1 MAVVFD
7 GANKS
12 INLTSVG
19 SYDTEADLYS
29 EWKEWVA
36 LSDNAKYLPAFDSTG
51 GDSIGSGNSI
61 SPYYFLRTDLGWK
74 IASPEEDGD
83 VILVGNLYPRVAGHS
98 LFSPPSGNYT
108 VLIIQALSSQSVT
121 SSVSGGITADQLA
134 AAFSSYG
141 VSTFDPDSDVIEN
154 SLTHNDLMKIQSAAL
169 AGKVSGSPDGP
180 ILIKGVDG
188 TTTRINATVDEDG
201 NRTAVTLTP

>member
-1 MAVVFD
+1 MAITFD
-7 GANKS
+7 PANKVIQLDS
-12 INLTSVG
+12 FS
-19 SYDTEADLYS
+19 AS
-29 EWKEWVA
+29 EREIWTAFVDWAV
-36 LSDNAKYLPAFDSTG
+36 LSDNLKYGVGMTQIG
-51 GDSIGSGNSI
+51 GVAPIPLYI
-61 SPYYFLRTDLGWK
+61 YLALGWRVRPK
-74 IASPEEDGD
+74 EASGTTT
-83 VILVGNLYPRVAGHS
+83 ITGNLLTDEGDYPIVPTLGSFNAFINLETPVKG
-98 LFSPPSGNYT
+98 
-108 VLIIQALSSQSVT
+108 VLLDG
-121 SSVSGGITADQLA
+121 GGITAGQLSSE
-134 AAFSSYG
+134 FSSYG